1 VELEDL
7 KEVDKEVHSNLKWIV
22 NNPVK
27 DLNLTFEHCME
38 SNGKV
43 HEIPLKPGGQAM
55 YVNETNKNE
64 FVSLVVSCRTT
75 RAVRQQ
81 LRAMREGFN
90 SCIPSNVYEAITVED
105 LSTIISGTCEVDVDD
120 WRKHTELVGWKAS
133 DNVVKWFFEML
144 EQASNEFRCCVLKF
158 SCALSRPPAGGF
170 RRMPNK
176 FRICKTELPLPRL
189 PTAHTCFAEIVL
201 PEYQTRD
208 DLIQAF
214 QRVVVEG
221 MDNFGIS

>member
-1 VELEDL
+1 MELEDL

-43 HEIPLKPGGQAM
+43 HEIPLKPGGTAAASLLCHDLLYPLTLPAGQAI

-105 LSTIISGTCEVDVDD
+105 LSTVMSWQQRCAFPMTLSADHQ
-120 WRKHTELVGWKAS
+120 W
-133 DNVVKWFFEML
+133 NV
-144 EQASNEFRCCVLKF
+144 R
-158 SCALSRPPAGGF
+158 G
-170 RRMPNK
+170 
-176 FRICKTELPLPRL
+176 
-189 PTAHTCFAEIVL
+189 
-201 PEYQTRD
+201 
-208 DLIQAF
+208 
-214 QRVVVEG
+214 
-221 MDNFGIS
+221 